1 MSEFIALVDLGS
13 NAVRCV
19 LARIVSGVGFE
30 VLREERVQTRL
41 GSGPSGTLPRVA
53 VEDTV
58 KAVHRFLADVRKKHK
73 PRVLAVATSA
83 VREANNR
90 ASLLDVLKHAEG
102 VKVQVLSGPEEAL
115 LGAMAVLRTLSL
127 RNGMVV
133 DLGGGSLQLT
143 RVRAG
148 EILSAASLPLGAVR
162 TTQRFLKHD
171 PPTAAELQTLRKEIR
186 ERVSEVL
193 PPAQKDEEMVGLGGT
208 VQTLANIHLAAAH
221 EEATSRQ
228 GLRLQQSALSAL
240 RKQLEALP
248 ARKRRISGLKAER
261 ADIILAGMVVIE
273 EIMTLGGY
281 ATLTVCTGGVRQGI
295 LLRETF
301 NGHS

>member
-19 LARIVSGVGFE
+19 LARVVSGVGFE

-41 GSGPSGTLPRVA
+41 GGGLSGTLPRAA
-53 VEDTV
+53 VDDTV
-58 KAVHRFLADVRKKHK
+58 KAVHRFLAEVRKKHK

-83 VREANNR
+83 VREASNR
-90 ASLLDVLKHAEG
+90 ACLLDMLKHDEG
-102 VKVQVLSGPEEAL
+102 VKVQVLSGPEEAC
-115 LGAMAVLRTLSL
+115 LGAIAALRTLSL
-127 RNGMVV
+127 RNGMVA

-148 EILSAASLPLGAVR
+148 EILSVASLPLGAVR

-171 PPTAAELQTLRKEIR
+171 PPTASELLALRKEVR
-186 ERVSEVL
+186 ERVAEVL

-208 VQTLANIHLAAAH
+208 VQTLANIHLAACH
-221 EEATSRQ
+221 EEPASRQ
-228 GLRLQQSALSAL
+228 GLRLQQSAISAL
-240 RKQLEALP
+240 RKRLEVLP
-248 ARKRRISGLKAER
+248 THKRRLPGLKTDR
-261 ADIILAGMVVIE
+261 ADIILAGTVVIE
-273 EIMTLGGY
+273 ELMTLGGY
-281 ATLTVCTGGVRQGI
+281 TTLTVCTGGVRQGI
-295 LLRETF
+295 LFRETF